1 MPFRIPLYPYISK
14 KCTVYTVYSVI
25 AGTLFMQARNN
36 RALCHVYQD
45 NVKEVMVTCTLACKI
60 QFACMPL
67 ICFSQAIS
75 VMEQLIRSSP
85 AALLQPTLLSN
96 LSELYD
102 VRVNSQAKRLSLM
115 PLLAEHAGD
124 AFNISA
130 LSTR

>member
-1 MPFRIPLYPYISK
+1 MHTCLQN
-14 KCTVYTVYSVI
+14 SV
-25 AGTLFMQARNN
+25 L
-36 RALCHVYQD
+36 
-45 NVKEVMVTCTLACKI
+45 LACHW
-60 QFACMPL
+60 L
-67 ICFSQAIS
+67 CFSQAIS